1 MDSLIYTFPLR
12 ENISLR
18 PLRVALGLS
27 REELAVELGASF
39 HTINAWERGRYPIN
53 KAARK
58 HLERLLRQRGI
69 TGDKFLVD
77 PMLGQSPKRRRQA

>member
-1 MDSLIYTFPLR
+1 MESLIYTFPLS
-12 ENISLR
+12 ENLSLR

-27 REELAVELGASF
+27 REELAVELGTTFYRIS
-39 HTINAWERGRYPIN
+39 AWERGRHPID

-69 TGDKFLVD
+69 TSDKFLVD
-77 PMLGQSPKRRRQA
+77 PLPSHSTKRPRQA